1 MSAPVA
7 WFINIVQVE
16 QDTMIWYYI
25 TQYHIISYII
35 FFPKIMLAWFI
46 NIVQAE
52 EALRQAAL
60 SYGHLPVTNKCLDT
74 VFSPNL
80 FFGDTVI
87 TL

>member
-1 MSAPVA
+1 MSAR
-7 WFINIVQVE
+7 
-16 QDTMIWYYI
+16 
-25 TQYHIISYII
+25 
-35 FFPKIMLAWFI
+35 LALFI

-80 FFGDTVI
+80 LFGDTVV